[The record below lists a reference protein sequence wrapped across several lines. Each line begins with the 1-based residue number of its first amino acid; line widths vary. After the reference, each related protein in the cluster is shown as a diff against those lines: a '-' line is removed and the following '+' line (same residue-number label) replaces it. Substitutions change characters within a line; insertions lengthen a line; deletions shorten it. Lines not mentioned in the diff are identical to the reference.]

1 MGDGERMSR
10 NTSGIYIIDS
20 DYRITDYNET
30 AKQLYPQ
37 LEKGQYCYHCLMNLN
52 EPCSV
57 CPVLNKIDGPRTY
70 LDPIRHIYQTVDAVE
85 LNLPGDGKGHA
96 MVFSTVGEGEKL
108 AELLPNNE
116 EDLRLLGVINVL
128 GNDYSDIFSV
138 DVKTEKM
145 RSYRYSGK
153 AIGIQ
158 EAFYQESS
166 YERVMEEYIANHVV
180 SEDQG
185 KLRFAVK
192 LSNLCEQ
199 LKVLPQI
206 TVHYRAKV
214 NNEVHYYYMKCARIG
229 KEEIESLVIAFANE
243 DTDIKRNE
251 LQSMIVPGSV
261 SAKRKI
267 LVVEDNELNREILT
281 ELLSE
286 KFDILTAE
294 NGEIGLQM
302 LSEHYRELS
311 AVLLDVYMPVC
322 DGFEFLERI
331 KDDKMLSSV
340 PVIVTTGS
348 NRPEDEEHCLELG
361 AVDFV
366 SKPYKPKVVKARL
379 NSVIKLRESAAALS
393 AIEYD
398 ELTGLYTR
406 QAFYHHAKTLIN
418 FKSEK
423 QFQVLVADIRNF
435 KLVNSIYGEKM
446 GDKVLIYLAKTFAEY
461 MENGLLAR
469 YGSDQ
474 FVCLTCEKIDLSLDQ
489 VEQRV
494 RKIIENAPIP
504 NLVIKYGMY
513 ENADISQPL
522 TIICDRAFT
531 AMKSIQ
537 HSYEHNV
544 ATYDSAMSQK
554 HIREMMMENEF
565 ESAIEKEEFVV
576 WYQPKYDVITEKIA
590 GAEALVRWK
599 KNDGTMISPGEF
611 IPLFERNG
619 LIVRLDEYVFR
630 KVCQTQRMRREQGRP
645 VVPVSVNLSRATLHH
660 EGIVER
666 YAQIVHDSQ
675 VPFEAV
681 PIELTE
687 TAALHSIQIQGL
699 TEKMVDVGFLL
710 HMDDFGSGY
719 SSMTSLN
726 VLPFHVLKLDKAL
739 IDFIGNSRGNQVI
752 QHTIALAHGLG
763 MQVLAEGVETKEQ
776 VEFLRTMECDE
787 IQGFYYSR
795 PLPYEVFDQRLEE
808 KQA

>member
-1 MGDGERMSR
+1 MRENSFGV
-10 NTSGIYIIDS
+10 YIIDQN
-20 DYRITDYNET
+20 YQIVGYNDT
-30 AKQLYPQ
+30 AQKLYPQ
-37 LEKGQYCYHCLMNLN
+37 LKKGNHCYQCLMNLDS
-52 EPCSV
+52 PCEE
-57 CPVLNKIDGPRTY
+57 CPVLNKTDESRTY
-70 LDPIRHIYQTVDAVE
+70 FDPMHHSYRAADAVE
-85 LNLPGDGKGHA
+85 VNLSETEKGYVL
-96 MVFSTVGEGEKL
+96 VFSTAREGEKL
-108 AELLPNNE
+108 VKQLPNNE
-116 EDLRLLGVINVL
+116 EGLRLLGVINVL
-128 GNDYSDIFSV
+128 GNDYSDIYSV
-138 DVKTEKM
+138 DVKSGKM
-145 RSYRYSGK
+145 QSFRYSGK
-153 AIGIQ
+153 ALGIKEALCQ
-158 EAFYQESS
+158 ETS
-166 YERVMEEYIANHVV
+166 YEQAMEEYIDTNVI

-185 KLRFAVK
+185 KLRFAQSLSK
-192 LSNLCEQ
+192 LCDQ
-199 LKVLPQI
+199 LKVLPQV
-206 TVHYRAKV
+206 TVHYRARV
-214 NNEVHYYYMKCARIG
+214 NGEIHYYYMKCVRVG
-229 KEEIESLVIAFANE
+229 KEEIENLVIAFSNE
-243 DTDIKRNE
+243 DTDVKRNE
-251 LQSMIVPGSV
+251 LESTIIPGSV

-294 NGEIGLQM
+294 NGEIGLKM

-331 KDDKMLSSV
+331 KDDVMLSSV

-361 AVDFV
+361 AVDFI

-418 FKSEK
+418 FRSDKK
-423 QFQVLVADIRNF
+423 FHVLVADIHNF

-446 GDKVLIYLAKTFAEY
+446 GDQVLEYLARVFSGHIGD
-461 MENGLLAR
+461 GLLAR

-474 FVCLTCEKIDLSLDQ
+474 FICLVCGDVDLSLDL

-494 RKIIENAPIP
+494 RKITEEAPIP

-513 ENADISQPL
+513 QNADISQPL

-537 HSYEHNV
+537 YSYERNV
-544 ATYDSAMSQK
+544 ATYDGSMSQK

-565 ESAIEKEEFVV
+565 ESAIEKEEFVI
-576 WYQPKYDVITEKIA
+576 WYQPKYDVKTERIE

-599 KNDGTMISPGEF
+599 KSDGTMIPPGEF

-630 KVCQTQRMRREQGRP
+630 KVCQIQRERMERGER
-645 VVPVSVNLSRATLHH
+645 VLPVSVNLSRATLHH

-666 YAQIVHDSQ
+666 YAQIIYDSQ
-675 VPFEAV
+675 VPFETV

-687 TAALHSIQIQGL
+687 TAALYSIQIQGL

-726 VLPFHVLKLDKAL
+726 VLPFRVLKLDKAL
-739 IDFIGNSRGNQVI
+739 IDFIGNSRGDQVI

-763 MQVLAEGVETKEQ
+763 MKVLAEGVEVKEQ

-787 IQGFYYSR
+787 IQGFYYAR
-795 PLPYEVFDQRLEE
+795 PLPLEVFSQLLDEE
-808 KQA
+808 QKA

>member
-1 MGDGERMSR
+1 MRENSFGV
-10 NTSGIYIIDS
+10 YIIDQN
-20 DYRITDYNET
+20 YQIVGYNDT
-30 AKQLYPQ
+30 AQKLYPQ
-37 LEKGQYCYHCLMNLN
+37 LKKGNHCYQCLMNLDS
-52 EPCSV
+52 PCEE
-57 CPVLNKIDGPRTY
+57 CPVLNKTDESRTY
-70 LDPIRHIYQTVDAVE
+70 FDPMHHSYRAADAVE
-85 LNLPGDGKGHA
+85 VNLSETEKGYVL
-96 MVFSTVGEGEKL
+96 VFSTAREGEKL
-108 AELLPNNE
+108 VKQLTNNE
-116 EDLRLLGVINVL
+116 EGLRLLGVINVL
-128 GNDYSDIFSV
+128 GNDYSDIYSV
-138 DVKTEKM
+138 DVKSGKM
-145 RSYRYSGK
+145 QSFRYSGK
-153 AIGIQ
+153 ALGIKEALCQ
-158 EAFYQESS
+158 ETS
-166 YERVMEEYIANHVV
+166 YEQAMEEYIDTNVI

-185 KLRFAVK
+185 KLRFAQSLSK
-192 LSNLCEQ
+192 LCDQ
-199 LKVLPQI
+199 LKVLPQV
-206 TVHYRAKV
+206 TVHYRARV
-214 NNEVHYYYMKCARIG
+214 NGEIHYYYMKCARVG
-229 KEEIESLVIAFANE
+229 KEEIENLVIAFSNE
-243 DTDIKRNE
+243 DTDVKRNE
-251 LQSMIVPGSV
+251 LESTIIPGSV

-294 NGEIGLQM
+294 NGEIGLKM

-331 KDDKMLSSV
+331 KDDVMLSSV

-361 AVDFV
+361 AVDFI

-418 FKSEK
+418 FRSDKK
-423 QFQVLVADIRNF
+423 FHVLVADIHNF

-446 GDKVLIYLAKTFAEY
+446 GDQVLEYLAKVFSGHIGD
-461 MENGLLAR
+461 GLLAR

-474 FVCLTCEKIDLSLDQ
+474 FICLVCGDVDLSLDL

-494 RKIIENAPIP
+494 RKITEEAPIP

-513 ENADISQPL
+513 QNADISQPL

-537 HSYEHNV
+537 YSYERNV
-544 ATYDSAMSQK
+544 ATYDGAMSQK

-565 ESAIEKEEFVV
+565 ESAIEKEEFVI
-576 WYQPKYDVITEKIA
+576 WYQPKYDVKTERIE

-599 KNDGTMISPGEF
+599 KSDGTMIPPGEF

-630 KVCQTQRMRREQGRP
+630 KVCQIQRERMERGER
-645 VVPVSVNLSRATLHH
+645 VLPVSVNLSRATLHH

-666 YAQIVHDSQ
+666 YAQIIYDSQ
-675 VPFEAV
+675 VPFETV

-687 TAALHSIQIQGL
+687 TAALYSIQIQGL

-726 VLPFHVLKLDKAL
+726 VLPFRVLKLDKAL
-739 IDFIGNSRGNQVI
+739 IDFIGNSRGDQVI

-763 MQVLAEGVETKEQ
+763 MKVLAEGVEVKEQ

-787 IQGFYYSR
+787 IQGFYYAR
-795 PLPYEVFDQRLEE
+795 PLPLEVFSQLLDEE
-808 KQA
+808 QKA

>member
-1 MGDGERMSR
+1 MRENSFGV
-10 NTSGIYIIDS
+10 YIIDQN
-20 DYRITDYNET
+20 YQIVGYNDT
-30 AKQLYPQ
+30 AQKLYPQ
-37 LEKGQYCYHCLMNLN
+37 LKKGNHCYQCLMNLDS
-52 EPCSV
+52 PCEV
-57 CPVLNKIDGPRTY
+57 CPVLNKTDESRTY
-70 LDPIRHIYQTVDAVE
+70 FDPMHHSYRAADAVE
-85 LNLPGDGKGHA
+85 VNLSETEKGYVL
-96 MVFSTVGEGEKL
+96 VFSTAREGEKL
-108 AELLPNNE
+108 VKQLPNNE
-116 EDLRLLGVINVL
+116 EGLRLLGVINVL
-128 GNDYSDIFSV
+128 GNDYSDIYSV
-138 DVKTEKM
+138 DVKSGKM
-145 RSYRYSGK
+145 QSFRYSGK
-153 AIGIQ
+153 ALGIKEALCQ
-158 EAFYQESS
+158 ETS
-166 YERVMEEYIANHVV
+166 YEQAMEEYIDTNVI

-185 KLRFAVK
+185 KLRFAQSLSK
-192 LSNLCEQ
+192 LCDQ
-199 LKVLPQI
+199 LKVLPQV
-206 TVHYRAKV
+206 TVHYRARV
-214 NNEVHYYYMKCARIG
+214 NGEIHYYYMKCVRVG
-229 KEEIESLVIAFANE
+229 KEEIENLVIAFSNE
-243 DTDIKRNE
+243 DTDVKRNE
-251 LQSMIVPGSV
+251 LESTIIPGSV

-294 NGEIGLQM
+294 NGEIGLKM

-331 KDDKMLSSV
+331 KDDVMLSSV

-361 AVDFV
+361 AVDFI

-418 FKSEK
+418 FRSDKK
-423 QFQVLVADIRNF
+423 FHVLVADIHNF

-446 GDKVLIYLAKTFAEY
+446 GDQVLEYLAKVFSGHIGD
-461 MENGLLAR
+461 GLLAR

-474 FVCLTCEKIDLSLDQ
+474 FICLVCGDVDLSLDL

-494 RKIIENAPIP
+494 RKITEKAPIP

-513 ENADISQPL
+513 QNADISQPL

-537 HSYEHNV
+537 YSYERNV
-544 ATYDSAMSQK
+544 ATYDGSMSQK

-565 ESAIEKEEFVV
+565 ESAIEKEEFVI
-576 WYQPKYDVITEKIA
+576 WYQPKYDVKTERIE

-599 KNDGTMISPGEF
+599 KSDGTMIPPGEF

-630 KVCQTQRMRREQGRP
+630 KVCQIQRERMERGER
-645 VVPVSVNLSRATLHH
+645 VLPVSVNLSRATLHH

-666 YAQIVHDSQ
+666 YAQIIYDSQ
-675 VPFEAV
+675 VPFETV

-687 TAALHSIQIQGL
+687 TAALYSIQIQGL

-726 VLPFHVLKLDKAL
+726 VLPFRVLKLDKAL
-739 IDFIGNSRGNQVI
+739 IDFIGNSRGDQVI

-763 MQVLAEGVETKEQ
+763 MKVLAEGVEVKEQ

-787 IQGFYYSR
+787 IQGFYYAR
-795 PLPYEVFDQRLEE
+795 PLPLEVFSQLLDEE
-808 KQA
+808 QKA

>member
-1 MGDGERMSR
+1 MRENSFGV
-10 NTSGIYIIDS
+10 YIIDQN
-20 DYRITDYNET
+20 YQIVGYNDT
-30 AKQLYPQ
+30 AQKLYPQ
-37 LEKGQYCYHCLMNLN
+37 LKKGNHCYQCLMNLDS
-52 EPCSV
+52 PCEE
-57 CPVLNKIDGPRTY
+57 CPVLNKTDESRTY
-70 LDPIRHIYQTVDAVE
+70 FDPMHHSYRAADAVE
-85 LNLPGDGKGHA
+85 VNLSETEKGYVL
-96 MVFSTVGEGEKL
+96 VFSTAREGEKL
-108 AELLPNNE
+108 VKQLPNNE
-116 EDLRLLGVINVL
+116 EGLRLLGVINVL
-128 GNDYSDIFSV
+128 GNDYSDIYSV
-138 DVKTEKM
+138 DVKSGKM
-145 RSYRYSGK
+145 QSFRYSGK
-153 AIGIQ
+153 ALGIKEALCQ
-158 EAFYQESS
+158 ETS
-166 YERVMEEYIANHVV
+166 YEQAMEEYIDTNVI

-185 KLRFAVK
+185 KLRFAQSLSK
-192 LSNLCEQ
+192 LCDQ
-199 LKVLPQI
+199 LKVLPQV
-206 TVHYRAKV
+206 TVHYRARV
-214 NNEVHYYYMKCARIG
+214 NGEIHYYYMKCVRVG
-229 KEEIESLVIAFANE
+229 KEEIENLVIAFSNE
-243 DTDIKRNE
+243 DTDVKRNE
-251 LQSMIVPGSV
+251 LESTIIPGSV

-294 NGEIGLQM
+294 NGEIGLKM

-331 KDDKMLSSV
+331 KDDVMLSSV

-418 FKSEK
+418 FRSDKK
-423 QFQVLVADIRNF
+423 FHVLVADIHNF

-446 GDKVLIYLAKTFAEY
+446 GDQVLEYLAKVFSGHIGD
-461 MENGLLAR
+461 GLLAR

-474 FVCLTCEKIDLSLDQ
+474 FICLVCGDVDLSLDL

-494 RKIIENAPIP
+494 RKITEKAPIP

-513 ENADISQPL
+513 QNADISQPL

-537 HSYEHNV
+537 YSYERNV
-544 ATYDSAMSQK
+544 ATYDGSMSQK

-565 ESAIEKEEFVV
+565 ESAIEKEEFVI
-576 WYQPKYDVITEKIA
+576 WYQPKYDVKTERIE

-599 KNDGTMISPGEF
+599 KSDGTMIPPGEF

-630 KVCQTQRMRREQGRP
+630 KVCQIQRERMERGER
-645 VVPVSVNLSRATLHH
+645 VLPVSVNLSRATLHH

-666 YAQIVHDSQ
+666 YAQIIYDSQ
-675 VPFEAV
+675 VPFETV

-687 TAALHSIQIQGL
+687 TAALYSIQIQGL

-726 VLPFHVLKLDKAL
+726 VLPFRVLKLDKAL
-739 IDFIGNSRGNQVI
+739 IDFIGNSRGDQVI

-763 MQVLAEGVETKEQ
+763 MKVLAEGVEVKEQ

-787 IQGFYYSR
+787 IQGFYYAR
-795 PLPYEVFDQRLEE
+795 PLPLEVFSQLLDEE
-808 KQA
+808 QKA

>member
-1 MGDGERMSR
+1 MRENSFGV
-10 NTSGIYIIDS
+10 YIIDQN
-20 DYRITDYNET
+20 YQIVGYNDT
-30 AKQLYPQ
+30 AQKLYPQ
-37 LEKGQYCYHCLMNLN
+37 LKKGNHCFQCLMNLDS
-52 EPCSV
+52 PCEE
-57 CPVLNKIDGPRTY
+57 CPVLNKTDESRTY
-70 LDPIRHIYQTVDAVE
+70 FDPMRHSYQAADAVE
-85 LNLPGDGKGHA
+85 VNLSETEKGYVL
-96 MVFSTVGEGEKL
+96 VFSTAREGEKL
-108 AELLPNNE
+108 VKQLPNNE
-116 EDLRLLGVINVL
+116 EGLRLLGVINVL
-128 GNDYSDIFSV
+128 GNDYSDIYSV
-138 DVKTEKM
+138 DVKSGKM
-145 RSYRYSGK
+145 QSFRYSGK
-153 AIGIQ
+153 ALGIKEALCQ
-158 EAFYQESS
+158 ETS
-166 YERVMEEYIANHVV
+166 YEQAMEEYIDTNVI

-185 KLRFAVK
+185 KLRFAQSLSK
-192 LSNLCEQ
+192 LCDQ
-199 LKVLPQI
+199 LKVLPQV
-206 TVHYRAKV
+206 TVHYRARV
-214 NNEVHYYYMKCARIG
+214 NGEIHYYYMKCVRVG
-229 KEEIESLVIAFANE
+229 KEEIENLVIAFSNE
-243 DTDIKRNE
+243 DTDVKRNE
-251 LQSMIVPGSV
+251 LESTIIPGSV

-294 NGEIGLQM
+294 NGEIGLKM

-331 KDDKMLSSV
+331 KDDVMLSSV

-361 AVDFV
+361 AVDFI

-418 FKSEK
+418 FRSDKK
-423 QFQVLVADIRNF
+423 FHVLVADIHNF

-446 GDKVLIYLAKTFAEY
+446 GDQVLEYLAKVFSGHIGD
-461 MENGLLAR
+461 GLLAR

-474 FVCLTCEKIDLSLDQ
+474 FICLVCGDVDLSLDL

-494 RKIIENAPIP
+494 RKITEEAPIP

-513 ENADISQPL
+513 QNADISQPL

-537 HSYEHNV
+537 YSYERNV
-544 ATYDSAMSQK
+544 ATYDGSMSQK

-565 ESAIEKEEFVV
+565 ESAIEKEEFVI
-576 WYQPKYDVITEKIA
+576 WYQPKYDVKTERIE

-599 KNDGTMISPGEF
+599 KSDGTMIPPGEF

-630 KVCQTQRMRREQGRP
+630 KVCQIQRERMERGER
-645 VVPVSVNLSRATLHH
+645 VLPVSVNLSRATLHH

-666 YAQIVHDSQ
+666 YAQIIYDSQ
-675 VPFEAV
+675 VPFETV

-687 TAALHSIQIQGL
+687 TAALYSIQIQGL

-726 VLPFHVLKLDKAL
+726 VLPFRVLKLDKAL
-739 IDFIGNSRGNQVI
+739 IDFIGNSRGDQVI

-763 MQVLAEGVETKEQ
+763 MKVLAEGVEVKEQ

-787 IQGFYYSR
+787 IQGFYYAR
-795 PLPYEVFDQRLEE
+795 PLPLEVFSQLLDEE
-808 KQA
+808 QKA

>member
-1 MGDGERMSR
+1 MRENSFGV
-10 NTSGIYIIDS
+10 YIIDQN
-20 DYRITDYNET
+20 YQIVGYNDT
-30 AKQLYPQ
+30 AQKLYPQ
-37 LEKGQYCYHCLMNLN
+37 LKKGNHCYQCLMNLDS
-52 EPCSV
+52 PCEE
-57 CPVLNKIDGPRTY
+57 CPVLNKIDESRTY
-70 LDPIRHIYQTVDAVE
+70 FDPMRHSYQAADAVE
-85 LNLPGDGKGHA
+85 VNLSETEKGYVL
-96 MVFSTVGEGEKL
+96 VFSTAREGEKL
-108 AELLPNNE
+108 VKQLPNNE
-116 EDLRLLGVINVL
+116 EGLRLLGVINVL
-128 GNDYSDIFSV
+128 GNDYSDIYSV
-138 DVKTEKM
+138 DVKSGKM
-145 RSYRYSGK
+145 QSFRYSGK
-153 AIGIQ
+153 ALGIKEALCQ
-158 EAFYQESS
+158 ETS
-166 YERVMEEYIANHVV
+166 YEQAMEEYIDTNVI

-185 KLRFAVK
+185 KLRFAQSLSK
-192 LSNLCEQ
+192 LCDQ
-199 LKVLPQI
+199 LKVLPQV
-206 TVHYRAKV
+206 TVHYRARV
-214 NNEVHYYYMKCARIG
+214 NGEIHYYYMKCVRVG
-229 KEEIESLVIAFANE
+229 KEEIENLVIAFSNE
-243 DTDIKRNE
+243 DTDVKRNE
-251 LQSMIVPGSV
+251 LESTIIPGSV

-294 NGEIGLQM
+294 NGEIGLKM

-331 KDDKMLSSV
+331 KDDVMLSSV

-361 AVDFV
+361 AVDFI

-418 FKSEK
+418 FRSDKK
-423 QFQVLVADIRNF
+423 FHVLVADIHNF

-446 GDKVLIYLAKTFAEY
+446 GDQVLEYLAKVFSGHIGD
-461 MENGLLAR
+461 GLLAR

-474 FVCLTCEKIDLSLDQ
+474 FICLVCGDVDLSLDL

-494 RKIIENAPIP
+494 RKITEKAPIP

-513 ENADISQPL
+513 QNADISQPL

-537 HSYEHNV
+537 YSYERNV
-544 ATYDSAMSQK
+544 ATYDGAMSQK

-565 ESAIEKEEFVV
+565 ESAIEKEEFVI
-576 WYQPKYDVITEKIA
+576 WYQPKYDVKTERIA

-599 KNDGTMISPGEF
+599 KSDGTMIPPGEF

-630 KVCQTQRMRREQGRP
+630 KVCQIQRERMERGER
-645 VVPVSVNLSRATLHH
+645 VLPVSVNLSRATLHH

-666 YAQIVHDSQ
+666 YAQIIYDSQ
-675 VPFEAV
+675 VPFETV

-687 TAALHSIQIQGL
+687 TAALYSIQIQGL

-726 VLPFHVLKLDKAL
+726 VLPFRVLKLDKAL
-739 IDFIGNSRGNQVI
+739 IDFIGNSRGDQVI

-763 MQVLAEGVETKEQ
+763 MKVLAEGVEVKEQ

-787 IQGFYYSR
+787 IQGFYYAR
-795 PLPYEVFDQRLEE
+795 PLPIEVFSQLLDEE
-808 KQA
+808 QKA

>member
-1 MGDGERMSR
+1 MRDNSFGV
-10 NTSGIYIIDS
+10 YIIDQN
-20 DYRITDYNET
+20 YQIVGYNAT
-30 AKQLYPQ
+30 AQKLYPQ
-37 LEKGQYCYHCLMNLN
+37 LKKGNHCYQCLMNLDS
-52 EPCSV
+52 PCEE
-57 CPVLNKIDGPRTY
+57 CPVLNKTDESRTY
-70 LDPIRHIYQTVDAVE
+70 FDPMHHSYRAADAVE
-85 LNLPGDGKGHA
+85 VNLSETEKGYVL
-96 MVFSTVGEGEKL
+96 VFSTAREGEKL
-108 AELLPNNE
+108 VKQLPNNE
-116 EDLRLLGVINVL
+116 EGLRLLGVINVL
-128 GNDYSDIFSV
+128 GNDYSDIYSV
-138 DVKTEKM
+138 DVKSGKM
-145 RSYRYSGK
+145 QSFRYSGK
-153 AIGIQ
+153 ALGIKEALCQ
-158 EAFYQESS
+158 ETS
-166 YERVMEEYIANHVV
+166 YEQAMEEYIDTNVI

-185 KLRFAVK
+185 KLRFAQSLSK
-192 LSNLCEQ
+192 LCDQ
-199 LKVLPQI
+199 LKVLPQV
-206 TVHYRAKV
+206 TVHYRARV
-214 NNEVHYYYMKCARIG
+214 NGEIHYYYMKCVRVG
-229 KEEIESLVIAFANE
+229 KEEIENLVIAFSNE
-243 DTDIKRNE
+243 DTDVKRNE
-251 LQSMIVPGSV
+251 LESTIIPGSV

-294 NGEIGLQM
+294 NGEIGLKM

-331 KDDKMLSSV
+331 KDDVMLSSV

-361 AVDFV
+361 AVDFI

-418 FKSEK
+418 FRSDKK
-423 QFQVLVADIRNF
+423 FHVLVADIHNF

-446 GDKVLIYLAKTFAEY
+446 GDQVLEYLAKVFSGHIGD
-461 MENGLLAR
+461 GLLAR

-474 FVCLTCEKIDLSLDQ
+474 FICLVCGDVDLSLDL

-494 RKIIENAPIP
+494 RKITEEAPIP

-513 ENADISQPL
+513 QNADISQPL

-537 HSYEHNV
+537 YSYERNV
-544 ATYDSAMSQK
+544 ATYDGSMSQK

-565 ESAIEKEEFVV
+565 ESAIEKEEFVI
-576 WYQPKYDVITEKIA
+576 WYQPKYDVKTERIE

-599 KNDGTMISPGEF
+599 KSDGTMIPPGEF

-630 KVCQTQRMRREQGRP
+630 KVCQIQRERMERGER
-645 VVPVSVNLSRATLHH
+645 VLPVSVNLSRATLHH

-666 YAQIVHDSQ
+666 YAQIIYDSQ
-675 VPFEAV
+675 VPFETV

-687 TAALHSIQIQGL
+687 TAALYSIQIQGL

-726 VLPFHVLKLDKAL
+726 VLPFRVLKLDKAL
-739 IDFIGNSRGNQVI
+739 IDFIGNSRGDQVI

-763 MQVLAEGVETKEQ
+763 MKVLAEGVEVKEQ

-787 IQGFYYSR
+787 IQGFYYAR
-795 PLPYEVFDQRLEE
+795 PLPLEVFSQLLDEE
-808 KQA
+808 QKA